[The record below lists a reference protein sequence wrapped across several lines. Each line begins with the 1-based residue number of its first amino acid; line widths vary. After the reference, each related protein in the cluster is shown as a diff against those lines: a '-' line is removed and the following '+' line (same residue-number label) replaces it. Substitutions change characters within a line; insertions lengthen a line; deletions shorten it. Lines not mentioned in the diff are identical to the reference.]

1 MLKGRLAGLIP
12 GEHFVRTAAD
22 PREIEYL
29 IEDEDGNEKSEW
41 RKPDPDVG
49 QLKELILT
57 TLEKEGLGL
66 IALNAAM
73 YAADKSDKIASM
85 RVEMRNKRA
94 DQIIWS
100 MAATKAVAVAANPIP
115 LVDVFSGYAIDAV
128 MLVMLSKVY
137 GIEFNMNQAQGLVR
151 TLAFAGGIYALGE
164 IANYG
169 SSLFKGLTFGLGT
182 VLTMIPQGAAAGF
195 TSYVVGQAAKRYFE
209 QGGSWG
215 SDSPKSVVQ
224 DILDSTDR
232 DSVVDHLKDSIRDKL
247 NLNRHAED
255 ESKKG
260 WFGW

>member
-1 MLKGRLAGLIP
+1 
-12 GEHFVRTAAD
+12 
-22 PREIEYL
+22 
-29 IEDEDGNEKSEW
+29 
-41 RKPDPDVG
+41 
-49 QLKELILT
+49 LKELILT

-73 YAADKSDKIASM
+73 YAADKSDKIAAM
-85 RVEMRNKRA
+85 RVEMRNSRA

-128 MLVMLSKVY
+128 MLVTLSKVY
-137 GIEFNMNQAQGLVR
+137 GIDFNMNQAQGLVR
-151 TLAFAGGIYALGE
+151 TLAFAGGIYAVGE
-164 IANYG
+164 LANYG

-182 VLTMIPQGAAAGF
+182 VLTLIPQGAAAGF
-195 TSYVVGQAAKRYFE
+195 TSYVIGQAAKRYFE

-215 SDSPKSVVQ
+215 NDSPKTVVQ

-232 DSVVDHLKDSIRDKL
+232 NSIVDHLKESISDKL
-247 NLNRHAED
+247 SLNRHAD
-255 ESKKG
+255 EKKTG